1 MIKTLNDDKMR
12 LILKANK
19 TTLKELVD
27 TVSVLTS
34 SDYTADSWLDFEN
47 ALENAKAV
55 SAKENASQAEIDQA
69 IAALTSARAGL
80 VKATD
85 QTTQAISLNFRNS
98 MMNVLDST
106 KKQIIQKKTGKHIR
120 RHLLQRKQC

>member
-1 MIKTLNDDKMR
+1 MR

-47 ALENAKAV
+47 ALENA
-55 SAKENASQAEIDQA
+55 ND
-69 IAALTSARAGL
+69 
-80 VKATD
+80 
-85 QTTQAISLNFRNS
+85 
-98 MMNVLDST
+98 VLDESEPT
-106 KKQIIQKKTGKHIR
+106 RR
-120 RHLLQRKQC
+120 RHLSSIR